1 MKLPGEGLEEESTDM
16 HYERRH
22 PAPGDIELKLVM
34 EMKCWHHLIEISRR
48 KFERFVKEKMS
59 FLTKGRLISIRTY
72 INGQIGHCHFSF
84 KRCIA
89 SVIVFSL
96 IITS

>member
-34 EMKCWHHLIEISRR
+34 EMKCWHHLIEISSR
-48 KFERFVKEKMS
+48 KFERFVKEK
-59 FLTKGRLISIRTY
+59 L
-72 INGQIGHCHFSF
+72 
-84 KRCIA
+84 
-89 SVIVFSL
+89 VF
-96 IITS
+96 